1 VAIEFR
7 NDNGLAVSIRDQ
19 ITIALSRIEPEMGSD
34 RRDDEYQ
41 FSVRLA
47 GERFWVSLLVSA
59 VDGREASSAVE
70 RFRLDDVADVRG
82 ILKIRERSGAAETEF
97 AYVRVFAQ
105 GLLIAIAGDDRRR
118 NISAYEVSARREA
131 LVAGGV
137 PESQLPSLGE
147 ARLELAHRRRVC
159 DALRPQGSADA
170 ELF

>member
-1 VAIEFR
+1 MAIEFR

-19 ITIALSRIEPEMGSD
+19 ITIALSRIEPEMGPD
-34 RRDDEYQ
+34 RRDNEYQ

-47 GERFWVSLLVSA
+47 GERLGVSLLVAA
-59 VDGREASSAVE
+59 VDGKGASSAVE
-70 RFRLDDVADVRG
+70 RFRCDDVADVRR
-82 ILKIRERSGAAETEF
+82 ILRIRERSGAGETEF

-147 ARLELAHRRRVC
+147 ARLELAYRRRVC
-159 DALRPQGSADA
+159 DALRPQGPADA